1 MKSVQIDRSKMLHAE
16 PHTGHNRWHPD
27 IPPILEVEPGEEVML
42 DTRDALDG
50 QFHSGTTEA
59 DFANLDAGLIHPL
72 TGPVFV
78 KGAAPGDLL
87 EVQFI
92 AIKPQPW
99 AFTAIIP
106 GFGFLRDLYTDPFMV
121 HWKIE
126 NNVAT
131 SEQLPRVRVPGAPF
145 MGVSGLAPS
154 LELLDQ
160 WTRRENDAI
169 AAGGMALPPDAAGAV
184 PSEGPGAIQGSRTL
198 PPRECGGNFDVKQLT
213 AGSKLLLPVYV
224 DGAFFSTGD
233 AHFAQG
239 DGEVCVTAVE
249 MAATVTLRFQ
259 VHKGVAAKN
268 NIRAPRFSHPDY
280 FHTPEMA
287 SPKDFVAVMGY
298 PIREDGT
305 NEAENL
311 TLACRNA
318 VIHMTE
324 LLQER
329 GFSPEQAYAICSV
342 GVDLRVSNVVDVP
355 NFTVSA
361 ILPEAIFSSKE
372 IHDSNQQSC
381 MVFGGS
387 RYPVRTL
394 ILQKRIAGNDFPVP
408 FSSR

>member
-1 MKSVQIDRSKMLHAE
+1 MS
-16 PHTGHNRWHPD
+16 T
-27 IPPILEVEPGEEVML
+27 
-42 DTRDALDG
+42 
-50 QFHSGTTEA
+50 
-59 DFANLDAGLIHPL
+59 
-72 TGPVFV
+72 
-78 KGAAPGDLL
+78 
-87 EVQFI
+87 
-92 AIKPQPW
+92 
-99 AFTAIIP
+99 
-106 GFGFLRDLYTDPFMV
+106 
-121 HWKIE
+121 
-126 NNVAT
+126 
-131 SEQLPRVRVPGAPF
+131 
-145 MGVSGLAPS
+145 
-154 LELLDQ
+154 
-160 WTRRENDAI
+160 
-169 AAGGMALPPDAAGAV
+169 
-184 PSEGPGAIQGSRTL
+184 
-198 PPRECGGNFDVKQLT
+198 
-213 AGSKLLLPVYV
+213 
-224 DGAFFSTGD
+224 GAFFSTGD

-329 GFSPEQAYAICSV
+329 GFSPEHAYAICSV

-361 ILPEAIFSSKE
+361 ILPEAIFVK
-372 IHDSNQQSC
+372 
-381 MVFGGS
+381 
-387 RYPVRTL
+387 
-394 ILQKRIAGNDFPVP
+394 
-408 FSSR
+408 